1 MVFIKLATL
10 LIMSTTI
17 CIADEEYDRLFD
29 PDIDVDAVL
38 DNDRVL
44 NAYMA
49 CFFDEGPCA
58 ERPKLVKSKIREVLE
73 STCGKCNERHR
84 QRLKYVLNKFIERR
98 PEDWKRILEIY
109 DPEKAFRGNVE
120 KLRQGLPP

>member
-58 ERPKLVKSKIREVLE
+58 ERPKLVKSKYCFFAT
-73 STCGKCNERHR
+73 SCCNVVDNR
-84 QRLKYVLNKFIERR
+84 K
-98 PEDWKRILEIY
+98 
-109 DPEKAFRGNVE
+109 
-120 KLRQGLPP
+120 